1 MLTTKKI
8 AGFAIATAAAG
19 LFAAGAVSTA
29 SAAQH
34 SKEMAKVHCLGVN
47 ACKGKSE
54 CATASSSCKGQNA
67 CKGKGMNVLSAK
79 ECAAKGGKAEK
90 KG

>member
-19 LFAAGAVSTA
+19 MFATAAVSTA
-29 SAAQH
+29 FAASH
-34 SKEMAKVHCLGVN
+34 AKDAGKIHCVGVN

-67 CKGKGMNVLSAK
+67 CKGKGMNVMADK
-79 ECAAKGGKAEK
+79 ECEAKGGKVEK

>member
-8 AGFAIATAAAG
+8 AGFVIATAAAG
-19 LFAAGAVSTA
+19 LFAAAATNTA
-29 SAAQH
+29 FAAQH
-34 SKEMAKVHCLGVN
+34 SKEMAKVHCLGAN
-47 ACKGKSE
+47 ACKGKSD

-67 CKGKGMNVLSAK
+67 CKGKGMSVISAK
-79 ECAAKGGKAEK
+79 ECSAKGLKAEK